1 MSKDD
6 SKFLFTYEKVLKD
19 QVLRKLSA
27 KSSGSKSHVDLYG
40 LKDEQTEIYK
50 ILENTV
56 KYHEGKSV
64 LIVGPRGVGKT
75 TLVNNCLLD
84 LDRKYGGAFLVIHLS
99 GLFERDDK
107 AAIREIARQ
116 FDWIMGAKSIK
127 SRLSERY
134 DDFEDG
140 KRGDYE
146 VIDENLQ
153 AQGNEQGAG
162 FEKVSANATMNT
174 IMSLLDRS
182 KLEDG
187 GDPAY
192 NEDDEKA
199 GVLSEQI
206 PIIFVIDEIDKYAGD
221 SKQTLLYNLFDMAQS
236 SSTPASDESQNGQ
249 KMNPKAA
256 GSALTVIGVTTKAT
270 MREQLEKRVRSRFSQ
285 RVLQINKLRTLTE
298 FSKCVYTMLKI
309 EKQPG
314 EPELEKCIDE
324 YNKRIENLVFQNGNA
339 VRKAIVENFYTIKD
353 LNALKNSLAVVVRY
367 GLFDRKNEFF
377 DPENGGLELYNN
389 RNLAVLDSLSELELK
404 LLISCARV
412 KAKSSSDRINFNVA
426 WEEYIKVASSRMKTL
441 NTHLETMGVSFGS
454 NGGEGSFMRSRELML
469 SCWEMLARA
478 GAIGEPMRQING
490 INASSYTGGEF
501 NRVYACDLELNEI
514 MKHFKEDRFGE
525 ATDYSWV
532 ESWCR
537 I

>member
-1 MSKDD
+1 MTKD
-6 SKFLFTYEKVLKD
+6 SLEFLHIYETVLRD
-19 QVLRKLSA
+19 RILRKLSA
-27 KSSGSKSHVDLYG
+27 KSSGSKAHVDLYG

-84 LDRKYGGAFLVIHLS
+84 LRQKYGGTFLVIHLS
-99 GLFERDDK
+99 GLFEKDDK

-116 FDWIMGAKSIK
+116 FDWIMDAKNIK

-134 DDFEDG
+134 DQEDE
-140 KRGDYE
+140 DYE
-146 VIDENLQ
+146 FIDENVQ
-153 AQGNEQGAG
+153 VQGNEQTAE
-162 FEKVSANATMNT
+162 FEKVSANATMRT

-182 KLEDG
+182 KLEEG
-187 GDPAY
+187 GAAY
-192 NEDDEKA
+192 EEDDEKP

-236 SSTPASDESQNGQ
+236 SSTPDGSESQDGH
-249 KMNPKAA
+249 KMNSKAA

-270 MREQLEKRVRSRFSQ
+270 MREQLEKTVRSRFSQ
-285 RVLQINKLRTLTE
+285 RVLQINKFKTLTG
-298 FSKCVYTMLKI
+298 FSKCVYTMLRL
-309 EKQPG
+309 EEQPG
-314 EPELEKCIDE
+314 DTDLQKFINE
-324 YNKRIENLVFQNGNA
+324 YNKHVEGMVFQSGGA
-339 VRKAIVENFYTIKD
+339 IRKAVVENFYTIKD
-353 LNALKNSLAVVVRY
+353 VNALKNSMAVLVRR
-367 GLFDRKNEFF
+367 GLFDTRKEAWNQMS
-377 DPENGGLELYNN
+377 GGLELYNN
-389 RNLAVLDSLSELELK
+389 RNLGILDSLSELELK
-404 LLISCARV
+404 LLICCARV

-426 WEEYIKVASSRMKTL
+426 WEEYVKVSSTQMKAL
-441 NTHLETMGVSFGS
+441 NTHLETMGVSLGS

-514 MKHFKEDRFGE
+514 MKHFKEDEFGK
-525 ATDYSWV
+525 ASDYSWV
-532 ESWCR
+532 EKWCR